1 MLAPMSA
8 LRVSAAALL
17 TAAVLGSSCSGQAI
31 PDCGVPSPIETGT
44 NGAPDP
50 CHCAPPPS
58 LDLQAC
64 PCLSGTPGEV
74 DLYNVCLTLYRDEMM
89 DAGAD

>member
-1 MLAPMSA
+1 MNA
-8 LRVSAAALL
+8 LRLPAAAAAAAIL
-17 TAAVLGSSCSGQAI
+17 TAAVLGSSCYGPTI
-31 PDCGVPSPIETGT
+31 PDCGTPSPGETGT

-58 LDLQAC
+58 LNLGAC

-74 DLYNVCLTLYRDEMM
+74 DLYNVCLALYRLETM